1 MRNLTFALTLFVV
14 ALAAVA
20 APASADDESVKAA
33 WDSGDAAFNRLGKQF
48 RREVRA
54 FNRREYERP
63 GPVVRNLRK
72 SLAVLRRTAAAV
84 RAEEP
89 STEGGE
95 RAKRLALLS
104 MADFRRQLRSYVRGT
119 KLLARGY
126 RARGNRWLAKGDRLQ
141 KRSVKLAK
149 RGQNAFAEAGVE
161 G

>member
-1 MRNLTFALTLFVV
+1 MRNLTFALTLFVL

-33 WDSGDAAFNRLGKQF
+33 WDSNDATFERLGKKF
-48 RREVRA
+48 RREVKA
-54 FNRREYERP
+54 FNRREYENPRP
-63 GPVVRNLRK
+63 LIRNLRR
-72 SLAVLRRTAAAV
+72 SLSVLARTARAV

-95 RAKRLALLS
+95 RAKKLALLS
-104 MADFRRQLRSYVRGT
+104 MADFRSQLRSYVRGT

-126 RARGNRWLAKGDRLQ
+126 RLRGNRWLAKGDRFR
-141 KRSVKLAK
+141 KRSIKLAR
-149 RGQNAFAEAGVE
+149 RGQDAFAEAGVE